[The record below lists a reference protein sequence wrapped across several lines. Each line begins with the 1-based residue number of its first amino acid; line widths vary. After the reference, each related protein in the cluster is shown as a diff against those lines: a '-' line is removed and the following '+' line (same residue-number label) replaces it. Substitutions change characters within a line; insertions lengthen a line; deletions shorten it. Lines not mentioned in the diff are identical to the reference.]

1 MNKVIFASFL
11 FVLLT
16 CCQQSWI
23 YRQVSDGRC
32 TFQTLWEPFLMLLP
46 SREDHEKSG
55 RRKLLRVAAVGGSRK
70 ASCAMD
76 TAMGS

>member
-1 MNKVIFASFL
+1 
-11 FVLLT
+11 
-16 CCQQSWI
+16 
-23 YRQVSDGRC
+23 
-32 TFQTLWEPFLMLLP
+32 MLLP